1 MPILNA
7 EELEQQQKRA
17 EQFGTILR
25 YQQRRGIHSA
35 DADGERLA
43 TKRVKPPR
51 VVNTS
56 RASEIPCKWVVRD
69 TTPDMQQSLA
79 KRPRVSKANH
89 GTKATETSG
98 RGPATP
104 IKRSDLQIEASQA
117 RSCLVDQRDRTPKQ
131 YPNSGRNDGNEQSG
145 DAKGKKPAHTGRASH
160 MAAQHH
166 PFSQVQKIGQPVVS
180 APVWL
185 NDTLLVTALRIKT
198 MLMEGM
204 K

>member
-1 MPILNA
+1 MSVIIKSLTIQCA
-7 EELEQQQKRA
+7 GDATQH
-17 EQFGTILR
+17 GTSNTRDPVSDVCIMS
-25 YQQRRGIHSA
+25 RRGIHSA

-98 RGPATP
+98 RGPASP
-104 IKRSDLQIEASQA
+104 IKRSDSRIEASQA
-117 RSCLVDQRDRTPKQ
+117 SPREPHPQSVQSLHNVRPFHLCDLV
-131 YPNSGRNDGNEQSG
+131 S
-145 DAKGKKPAHTGRASH
+145 
-160 MAAQHH
+160 
-166 PFSQVQKIGQPVVS
+166 
-180 APVWL
+180 
-185 NDTLLVTALRIKT
+185 
-198 MLMEGM
+198 
-204 K
+204 